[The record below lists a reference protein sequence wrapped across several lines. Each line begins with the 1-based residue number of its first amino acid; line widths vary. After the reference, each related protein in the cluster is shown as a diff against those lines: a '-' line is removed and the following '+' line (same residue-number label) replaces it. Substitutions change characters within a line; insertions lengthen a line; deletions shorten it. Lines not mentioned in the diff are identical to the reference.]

1 RLLKSGRGP
10 KSRKLRSTRTDLTR
24 SSKPSRSISRSL
36 LVNLEESILK
46 ERFPPA
52 GQIDGFTAE
61 IGASGSYCPQ
71 HVTLPV
77 NVSYFAISEHSAPL
91 PFLGVIS
98 LEPLGKKGYSIPKAG
113 TIQVTLFNPNKSVV
127 KMFVVTYNF
136 NDMPVNHMTFL
147 RQRIFL
153 VPVEEGAEGKSE
165 ASARERSP
173 APSRPKSLCYLMHLR
188 FQSSKSG
195 KIYLHSD
202 IRLLFSRKSIEV
214 DAGVHY
220 DLKSFTE
227 VPRNPKY
234 SPRV

>member
-1 RLLKSGRGP
+1 
-10 KSRKLRSTRTDLTR
+10 
-24 SSKPSRSISRSL
+24 
-36 LVNLEESILK
+36 
-46 ERFPPA
+46 
-52 GQIDGFTAE
+52 
-61 IGASGSYCPQ
+61 
-71 HVTLPV
+71 
-77 NVSYFAISEHSAPL
+77 
-91 PFLGVIS
+91 
-98 LEPLGKKGYSIPKAG
+98 
-113 TIQVTLFNPNKSVV
+113 
-127 KMFVVTYNF
+127 MFVVTYNF

-165 ASARERSP
+165 ASAREHSA
-173 APSRPKSLCYLMHLR
+173 APCRPRSLCYLMHLRYDQPLGISVSLTVFYYDDVYVFLLLR

>member
-1 RLLKSGRGP
+1 
-10 KSRKLRSTRTDLTR
+10 
-24 SSKPSRSISRSL
+24 
-36 LVNLEESILK
+36 
-46 ERFPPA
+46 
-52 GQIDGFTAE
+52 
-61 IGASGSYCPQ
+61 
-71 HVTLPV
+71 
-77 NVSYFAISEHSAPL
+77 
-91 PFLGVIS
+91 
-98 LEPLGKKGYSIPKAG
+98 
-113 TIQVTLFNPNKSVV
+113 
-127 KMFVVTYNF
+127 MFVVTYNF

-165 ASARERSP
+165 ASAREHSA
-173 APSRPKSLCYLMHLR
+173 APCRPKSLCYLMHLRYDASLGFSVLLMKFYYDDFFFFVFRSLR

>member
-1 RLLKSGRGP
+1 
-10 KSRKLRSTRTDLTR
+10 
-24 SSKPSRSISRSL
+24 
-36 LVNLEESILK
+36 
-46 ERFPPA
+46 
-52 GQIDGFTAE
+52 
-61 IGASGSYCPQ
+61 
-71 HVTLPV
+71 
-77 NVSYFAISEHSAPL
+77 
-91 PFLGVIS
+91 
-98 LEPLGKKGYSIPKAG
+98 
-113 TIQVTLFNPNKSVV
+113 
-127 KMFVVTYNF
+127 MFVVTYNLH
-136 NDMPVNHMTFL
+136 DMPVNHITFL

-153 VPVEEGAEGKSE
+153 VPVEEGVEGKSE
-165 ASARERSP
+165 ASAAPCRTKSLSYLIHLRCDRFHVFYFISDGFFCLLTEFVFRSP
-173 APSRPKSLCYLMHLR
+173 R

>member
-1 RLLKSGRGP
+1 
-10 KSRKLRSTRTDLTR
+10 
-24 SSKPSRSISRSL
+24 
-36 LVNLEESILK
+36 
-46 ERFPPA
+46 
-52 GQIDGFTAE
+52 
-61 IGASGSYCPQ
+61 
-71 HVTLPV
+71 
-77 NVSYFAISEHSAPL
+77 
-91 PFLGVIS
+91 
-98 LEPLGKKGYSIPKAG
+98 
-113 TIQVTLFNPNKSVV
+113 
-127 KMFVVTYNF
+127 MFVVTYNF

-153 VPVEEGAEGKSE
+153 VPVEDGAEGKSE
-165 ASARERSP
+165 ASARERSA
-173 APSRPKSLCYLMHLR
+173 APSRPKSLCYLMHLRYDESLVFSILLMMFYCNHFTPLPCLLTEFVFCSLR

>member
-1 RLLKSGRGP
+1 
-10 KSRKLRSTRTDLTR
+10 
-24 SSKPSRSISRSL
+24 
-36 LVNLEESILK
+36 
-46 ERFPPA
+46 
-52 GQIDGFTAE
+52 
-61 IGASGSYCPQ
+61 
-71 HVTLPV
+71 
-77 NVSYFAISEHSAPL
+77 
-91 PFLGVIS
+91 
-98 LEPLGKKGYSIPKAG
+98 
-113 TIQVTLFNPNKSVV
+113 
-127 KMFVVTYNF
+127 MFVVTYNF

-165 ASARERSP
+165 ASAREHSA
-173 APSRPKSLCYLMHLR
+173 APCRPKSLCYLMHLRYDESLGVFPVLLTMFYHDDVFVFCSLR